1 MDFLQIEVRGLLCMS
16 LFIAW
21 SSIFSPET
29 SLQNT
34 KYKFVMKKVVLL
46 GCTEWYDKEII
57 FNSILKKYFIIFYQ
71 KNFFLRY
78 SQCENDTFLPTF
90 SLSLSASLPFS
101 NSTRYLFLYNSI
113 ENSMLCALNFD
124 VFRNRKINSL
134 NELHAKWKETGTNII
149 GIAH

>member
-1 MDFLQIEVRGLLCMS
+1 MDFLQIAVRELLCMS

-21 SSIFSPET
+21 SSIPPET

-34 KYKFVMKKVVLL
+34 KYKFVMEKVVLL

-57 FNSILKKYFIIFYQ
+57 FNSILKKYFIIFYL
-71 KNFFLRY
+71 KKFFLRY

-90 SLSLSASLPFS
+90 SLSASLPFS
-101 NSTRYLFLYNSI
+101 NYTRYLFFYNSI

-124 VFRNRKINSL
+124 VFQNKKRNSL
-134 NELHAKWKETGTNII
+134 VELHAKWKETGTNII